1 MMEDWLLP
9 VLRGWS
15 IVPWAIG
22 LASAATVVA
31 GLLVHHGL
39 RTCGVSAGWRPFAWG
54 ALAGGLT
61 FALTV
66 AMLAFHCQ
74 EIPEVRPSEL
84 WWRLRPAYHALL
96 VVLLVA
102 ATATDLRTYFILD
115 SVTLSGMALGVV
127 LATLSGDLQLCHL
140 WVDWNAEV
148 PQLQGPYI
156 PAWLGRH
163 PHLHGLAWSLTGLLF
178 GGGLTWA
185 SRALA
190 SRLLGQEA
198 LGFGDVTLMAM
209 IGAFLGWQA
218 TLMVFLLAPLCA
230 LAGVLASR
238 LISARAYLPYG
249 PFLSLAALFV
259 LFGWQRFWMFEIS
272 LVEARPG
279 PGRDG
284 VFAVRRLF
292 GDWQGL
298 LSLAGMLVGGLVLL
312 LGAWR
317 LYQTIPVSRSRH

>member
-1 MMEDWLLP
+1 MGEDWLLP
-9 VLRGWS
+9 VLRAWS
-15 IVPWAIG
+15 IVPWAVG
-22 LASAATVVA
+22 LAAASALAA
-31 GLLVHHGL
+31 GLLVHQGL
-39 RTCGVSAGWRPFAWG
+39 RTCGAAPGWGPFGWG
-54 ALAGGLT
+54 IIAGGAT
-61 FALTV
+61 WALTV
-66 AMLAFHCQ
+66 AMLQYHCQ
-74 EIPEVRPSEL
+74 ETPDVRPSEL

-96 VVLLVA
+96 IVLLVA

-115 SVTLSGMALGVV
+115 AVTCAGMALGVL

-163 PHLHGLAWSLTGLLF
+163 PHLHGLAWSSVGLLF
-178 GGGLTWA
+178 GGGLTWGA
-185 SRALA
+185 RAVA

-218 TLMVFLLAPLCA
+218 TLIVFLLAPLCA

-238 LISARAYLPYG
+238 LMSARAYLPYG
-249 PFLSLAALFV
+249 PFLSLAALLV
-259 LFGWQRFWMFEIS
+259 LFGWRTIWMFEIS

-279 PGRDG
+279 QGPQAT
-284 VFAVRRLF
+284 FAVRRLF

-298 LSLAGMLVGGLVLL
+298 LLLAGMLIGGLVLL

-317 LYQTIPVSRSRH
+317 VYQTIPVSRSRR